1 MTRLTERQR
10 TALARM
16 SDGEWHLGFDVAAS
30 APGLLGMLALKGLAR
45 YDSGD
50 DIFVNRN
57 WTITPAGMAALEAS
71 E

>member
-1 MTRLTERQR
+1 
-10 TALARM
+10 
-16 SDGEWHLGFDVAAS
+16 
-30 APGLLGMLALKGLAR
+30 MLALKGLAR

-57 WTITPAGMAALEAS
+57 WTITPAGMAVLEAS